1 MIVKDL
7 EPQTH
12 TDPLR
17 RAGYEAERQM
27 AHYLKRAFAE
37 DRYKLVFHNLRLVR
51 KDEVA
56 QIDHLILHRYG
67 LMIVESKSVAGQVS
81 VNEQGE
87 WTRWW
92 NRQGRGMPSPVLQ
105 ARRQLDLLLAL
116 LEDHTSELMDR
127 SMLGLKQRTFAGI
140 RRDVLVAISDSGR
153 ISRKSEVPEL
163 VKADQVPERISS
175 LVQQQFDRTF
185 GSSGFTDAEMTR
197 LQSFLKARHTAVSV
211 GDDHASQREGKD
223 ETRGAVRR
231 DESGGRSAFP
241 PRPVRSGRPE
251 PVFEAAPQPSPERSA
266 SPVRTSQERQAQ
278 ARPRPDVACR
288 ACGSVNV
295 TVQFGKYGYY
305 LKCGDCGGNTPA
317 KPVCAQCGQPGKV
330 SKRGLEFTATCAGGH
345 SWAYWTNPA

>member
-37 DRYKLVFHNLRLVR
+37 DGYKFVFHNLRLVR

-81 VNEQGE
+81 VNEHGE

-116 LEDHTSELMDR
+116 LEDHTTELMDR
-127 SMLGLKQRTFAGI
+127 SMLGLKQRTFTGI
-140 RRDVLVAISDSGR
+140 RRDILVAISDSGR
-153 ISRKSEVPEL
+153 ITRKSDVPEL
-163 VKADQVPERISS
+163 VKADQVPERIGS

-185 GSSGFTDAEMTR
+185 GSFGFTDAEMTR
-197 LQSFLKARHTAVSV
+197 LQSFLKARHVAVSAV
-211 GDDHASQREGKD
+211 EDYVAQREAEG
-223 ETRGAVRR
+223 ESVRGEPV
-231 DESGGRSAFP
+231 GRSAFP
-241 PRPVRSGRPE
+241 PRPVRFGQPE
-251 PVFEAAPQPSPERSA
+251 PVFEAAPLASPERSG

-288 ACGSVNV
+288 ACSSVNV

-305 LKCGDCGGNTPA
+305 LKCADCGGNTPA

-330 SKRGLEFTATCAGGH
+330 SKRGLEFTASCAGGH
-345 SWAYWTNPA
+345 SWVYWTNPA

>member
-37 DRYKLVFHNLRLVR
+37 DPDICVLNNLRVER
-51 KDEVA
+51 NGEAA
-56 QIDHLILHRYG
+56 QVDHLILHRHG
-67 LMIVESKSVAGQVS
+67 MILIESKSVTAEIS
-81 VNEQGE
+81 VNERGE
-87 WTRWW
+87 WARHWKG
-92 NRQGRGMPSPVLQ
+92 QARGVRSPVLQ
-105 ARRQLDLLLAL
+105 ARLQGELLHAL
-116 LEDHTSELMDR
+116 LKDHAEQLLGKF
-127 SMLGLKQRTFAGI
+127 MLGKVQKGFGSMHA
-140 RRDVLVAISDSGR
+140 DVIVAISDSGVIR
-153 ISRKSEVPEL
+153 GGQHVPPEVM
-163 VKADQVPERISS
+163 KADQVPDRVRELNRHYRKANS
-175 LVQQQFDRTF
+175 LFSLNFRD
-185 GSSGFTDAEMTR
+185 SGYEATGAE
-197 LQSFLKARHTAVSV
+197 LAGIASFLRVRHVPAPGTVREPEPAR
-211 GDDHASQREGKD
+211 R
-223 ETRGAVRR
+223 
-231 DESGGRSAFP
+231 AF
-241 PRPVRSGRPE
+241 PVRSGRPE
-251 PVFEAAPQPSPERSA
+251 PVFEAAPRPSPERSA

-330 SKRGLEFTATCAGGH
+330 SKRGPEFTATCAGGH